1 RRGQYRGGS
10 LPLAD
15 GSTIRYVRTSPGTD
29 VLGAVF
35 EHVGTPTAFYG
46 STLTGAAA
54 WMLATPDGVVYQLAA
69 NAPLQRID
77 DYFARV
83 VEVLRDG
90 AAQTG
95 VVTRVVSPTQII
107 SPNDRWIIFSYAA
120 LNRIVRPGTP
130 SAASSPT

>member
-1 RRGQYRGGS
+1 ARTQTRCCGAS
-10 LPLAD
+10 L
-15 GSTIRYVRTSPGTD
+15 
-29 VLGAVF
+29 
-35 EHVGTPTAFYG
+35 H
-46 STLTGAAA
+46 GAAT
-54 WMLATPDGVVYQLAA
+54 WLLATTDGVVYQLAA

-107 SPNDRWIIFSYAA
+107 SPNDRWIIFSYDA
-120 LNRIVRPGTP
+120 LNRIVQTRDTLGRIIAYTYD
-130 SAASSPT
+130 AAGRLATGP

>member
-46 STLTGAAA
+46 STLTAAA
-54 WMLATPDGVVYQLAA
+54 PWRLATTEGAVYQLGA

-77 DYFARV
+77 DHFARL

-90 AAQTG
+90 GAQTG
-95 VVTRVVSPTQII
+95 G
-107 SPNDRWIIFSYAA
+107 
-120 LNRIVRPGTP
+120 GTGGV
-130 SAASSPT
+130 